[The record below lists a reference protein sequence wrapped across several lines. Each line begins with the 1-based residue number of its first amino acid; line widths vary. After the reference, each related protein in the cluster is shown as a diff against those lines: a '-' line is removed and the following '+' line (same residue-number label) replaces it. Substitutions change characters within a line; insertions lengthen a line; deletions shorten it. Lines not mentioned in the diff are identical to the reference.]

1 MEGMNLAIFLSIAI
15 PLSLYFLIT
24 LAGAFVKNMYNT
36 IRGIDTTFRLY
47 RVLTGAMFS
56 AFLMVG
62 LENWLLTKMGLK
74 EIVVIAFFLG
84 ILSFELFEKL
94 INSSKH
100 NKFNS
105 FGNTPLNPQ
114 STSEIK
120 HFDTPFGLCQYLIL
134 DESLA
139 SNLYFEIH
147 LSALTFNIIS
157 FSFHQIKNSCTKNFF
172 SDIMV
177 IIIF

>member
-94 INSSKH
+94 SNLDSLLKYYQIYQKIKNNSDIKIDDSKTVSLSDSQNKTNVSKH
-100 NKFNS
+100 IDDEDDTQLDNCDSITSDSRDQNK
-105 FGNTPLNPQ
+105 P
-114 STSEIK
+114 K
-120 HFDTPFGLCQYLIL
+120 D
-134 DESLA
+134 
-139 SNLYFEIH
+139 
-147 LSALTFNIIS
+147 
-157 FSFHQIKNSCTKNFF
+157 KK
-172 SDIMV
+172 
-177 IIIF
+177 